1 MTSIASSTS
10 SIAQS
15 GLNAAV
21 RQMNSAAHNIANQ
34 QTPEFHRQQ
43 VVQTEQSGEGVE
55 TSLKKSS
62 KEGAALETD
71 VVTQLQSKN
80 AFAANLAVFK
90 ALDRMAGALVDTH
103 A

>member
-43 VVQTEQSGEGVE
+43 VVQTEQSGGGVE

-90 ALDRMAGALVDTH
+90 AQDRMAGALVDTH